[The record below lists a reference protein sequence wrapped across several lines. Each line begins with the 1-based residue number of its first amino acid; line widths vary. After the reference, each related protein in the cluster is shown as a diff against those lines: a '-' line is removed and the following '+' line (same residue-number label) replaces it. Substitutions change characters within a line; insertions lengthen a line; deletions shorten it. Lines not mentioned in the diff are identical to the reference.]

1 MRSDSV
7 KNMSAYADQN
17 HAPSLAA
24 ARLEFLLCLAF
35 FFWYTFLMQEG
46 TPKYPAGKKR
56 FQMNRHF
63 SYIIFLLLCTVFLSG
78 CKNTDSTLQNSQD
91 TSQPLQE
98 TSLKLNTVVTITI
111 YDSQDQALLDHS
123 MALCDKYEKIFSRT
137 LETSE
142 LYQLNHRKLPHVD
155 GRENSYQ
162 ISQSLADLIATGLS
176 YSEATQGAFD
186 IAIAPLTSLWDFT
199 SENPIPP
206 EDSAI
211 HAALSSCGYQHV
223 NLQDQTITFD
233 SPDIQIDLGAVAKG
247 YISDRIKEYL
257 VSQGVESGIIN
268 LGGNVL
274 CIGKKP
280 DGTPFKIG
288 IQKPFA
294 DHNETEAIMDITNK
308 SVVSSGIYE
317 RCFQYKGKSYHHI
330 LNPKT
335 GYPYQNGLISV
346 TIVCDQSVMG
356 DALSTSCFA
365 LGLEEGLAYAESLD
379 NVQAVFIT
387 DDYKMHYTKGFQK
400 EIPVTDSK
408 S

>member
-1 MRSDSV
+1 
-7 KNMSAYADQN
+7 
-17 HAPSLAA
+17 
-24 ARLEFLLCLAF
+24 
-35 FFWYTFLMQEG
+35 
-46 TPKYPAGKKR
+46 
-56 FQMNRHF
+56 MNRHF
-63 SYIIFLLLCTVFLSG
+63 SYIILLLLCTVFLSG
-78 CKNTDSTLQNSQD
+78 CKNTDSSLQNFQD

-111 YDSQDQALLDHS
+111 YDSQDQTLLDHS

-142 LYQLNHRKLPHVD
+142 LYQLNHRKLSHVD

-162 ISQSLADLIATGLS
+162 ISQPLADLIATGLS

-186 IAIAPLTSLWDFT
+186 IAIAPLTSLWNFT
-199 SENPIPP
+199 AENPIPP
-206 EDSAI
+206 EYSAI
-211 HAALSSCGYQHV
+211 HTALSSCGYQHV
-223 NLQDQTITFD
+223 NLQDRIITFD

-247 YISDRIKEYL
+247 YIADRIKEYL

-294 DHNETEAIMDITNK
+294 DRNETEAIMDITNK

-317 RCFQYKGKSYHHI
+317 RCFQYNGKSYHHI

-365 LGLEEGLAYAESLD
+365 LGLEDGLTYAESLD

-387 DDYKMHYTKGFQK
+387 DDYEMHYTKDFQK
-400 EIPVTDSK
+400 EIPVTDTK
-408 S
+408 N

>member
-1 MRSDSV
+1 M
-7 KNMSAYADQN
+7 
-17 HAPSLAA
+17 
-24 ARLEFLLCLAF
+24 
-35 FFWYTFLMQEG
+35 
-46 TPKYPAGKKR
+46 
-56 FQMNRHF
+56 
-63 SYIIFLLLCTVFLSG
+63 
-78 CKNTDSTLQNSQD
+78 
-91 TSQPLQE
+91 
-98 TSLKLNTVVTITI
+98 
-111 YDSQDQALLDHS
+111 
-123 MALCDKYEKIFSRT
+123 
-137 LETSE
+137 
-142 LYQLNHRKLPHVD
+142 NHRKLSHVD

-162 ISQSLADLIATGLS
+162 ISQPLADLIATGLS

-186 IAIAPLTSLWDFT
+186 IAIAPLTSLWNFT
-199 SENPIPP
+199 AENPIPP
-206 EDSAI
+206 EYSAI
-211 HAALSSCGYQHV
+211 HTALSSCGYQHV
-223 NLQDQTITFD
+223 NLQDRIITFD

-247 YISDRIKEYL
+247 YIADRIKEYL

-294 DHNETEAIMDITNK
+294 DRNETEAIMDITNK

-317 RCFQYKGKSYHHI
+317 RCFQYNGRSYHHI

-365 LGLEEGLAYAESLD
+365 LGLEDGLTYAESLD

-387 DDYKMHYTKGFQK
+387 DDYEMHYTKDFQK
-400 EIPVTDSK
+400 EIPVTDTK
-408 S
+408 N